1 MPSSPTNNI
10 QLFKSVFAGRE
21 DVFAVRWEKGSKSGY
36 MPAYFYDPYRY
47 RAHKMNGGTFQNYA
61 DKEYLPFTEKEI
73 EKHLNGEQHIGIY
86 PLLKDNTS
94 WFIVADFDKVEWID
108 DCKKFINTCNEKG
121 ISAYLERSRSGKGG
135 HVWMFFEQPYPAIKS
150 RKVFISILEQTGVF
164 SLFDKSSSFDRMF
177 PNQDFLSGKGFGNLI
192 ALPLYKKSYE
202 QGNSCFIDV
211 ESLEP
216 IPNQWDFIKKIQR
229 ISTIKLDELY
239 QIYNTPQNSTTSIAP
254 KFLNKKLIIRLAN
267 DIKINRYAISTTLI
281 NFLKEELNFLNTQF
295 LIKKKMGKSAFGTER
310 YFKLVEET
318 ESEVIIPRGFIGKI
332 IRFCRENNIEYDFK
346 DERKKLKEVSFLFNA
361 QLREHQQIVIDT
373 IAKKDFGV
381 IVAPPG
387 SGKTIVGLKII
398 AEKKQP
404 ALIITHRKQIA
415 DQWMERIETFLG
427 IPKNEIGKI
436 GQGKTKI
443 GKQITVAMIQSL
455 SKELEKPD
463 TAMLLNSFGTIILD
477 ECHHIPA
484 ETFRNTIS
492 KLQTYYLYGLTA
504 TPFRKYNDSK
514 LIFIHL
520 GEVISEI
527 KSNEISTSKKP
538 KIIIRNTELDV
549 PFNSKTDKFETLSKI
564 IVHDST
570 RNKAILQ
577 DVINELKSDKKVII
591 ITERKE
597 HIDSIYQYLKQSY
610 EVITLS
616 GEDSESSKNSK
627 WTLLKEGNYQVLIT
641 TGQFFGEGTDLQN
654 ANCLFLV
661 YPFSFEGKLIQY
673 IGRVQRS
680 EITPTI
686 YDYRDIKID
695 YLNKMFLKRNVYY
708 RKIDK
713 QATLFDE
720 PEEEIIV
727 PKNNFSI
734 DKKVKIPFE
743 KLEFRYGSISFKYD
757 VSEMKTEL
765 EFDIENFEIRPEF
778 EVLKAYFSKTL
789 KLKNISISIYAEFED
804 GKLISQLAFSNDLK
818 KITRELIES
827 VKFKFIAKTY
837 LGKPNTIGKE
847 NLLDINQLQNE
858 NNVKLYDSGDELL
871 NDFLQNQNYKHQT
884 HLQYLANHHER
895 TILKIRFVLNPFSFV
910 FLLAGKTGFHIVLE
924 TLNTE
929 EATYIWHFDNKKQSL
944 PDKLK
949 QIDNY
954 LNTIRNNG
962 RQAFIENP
970 PSNFSR
976 ILHDYSADRKGFVI
990 WKDLIEERIT

>member
-1 MPSSPTNNI
+1 MSSSPINNVK
-10 QLFKSVFAGRE
+10 LFKSVFAGRD
-21 DVFAVRWEKGSKSGY
+21 DVFAVRWEKGNKSGY

-73 EKHLNGEQHIGIY
+73 EKHLNGEQHIGVY

-94 WFIVADFDKVEWID
+94 WFIVADFDKVDWLE
-108 DCKKFINTCNEKG
+108 DCKKFINTCTEKG
-121 ISAYLERSRSGKGG
+121 IPAYLERSRSGKGG
-135 HVWMFFEQPYPAIKS
+135 HVWIFFEQPYPAIKS
-150 RKVFISILEQTGVF
+150 RKIFITILEETGVF

-192 ALPLYKKSYE
+192 ALPMYKKTFQE
-202 QGNSCFIDV
+202 GNNCFIDV
-211 ESLEP
+211 ENLEP
-216 IPNQWDFIKKIQR
+216 ITNQWDFIKNIQR

-239 QIYNTPQNSTTSIAP
+239 QIHNTLQNIPASIIPKLYNE
-254 KFLNKKLIIRLAN
+254 KLTIRLAN
-267 DIKINRYAISTTLI
+267 DIKINRNAISTPLI
-281 NFLKEELNFLNTQF
+281 NFLKEELNFLNSEF

-310 YFKLVEET
+310 YFKLIEEN
-318 ESEVIIPRGFIGKI
+318 ENEVIIPRGFIGKI
-332 IRFCRENNIEYDFK
+332 IRFCREKNIEYNFK
-346 DERKKLKEVSFLFNA
+346 DERKKLKEVTFLFNA
-361 QLREHQQIVIDT
+361 LLREHQQIVIDT
-373 IAKKDFGV
+373 IAKKDLGV

-404 ALIITHRKQIA
+404 ALIVTHRKQIA
-415 DQWMERIETFLG
+415 DQWIERIETFLG

-455 SKELEKPD
+455 SKELDKPD
-463 TAMLLNSFGTIILD
+463 GEKLLNAFGTIILD

-492 KLQTYYLYGLTA
+492 KLQTFYLYGLTA

-520 GEVISEI
+520 GDVISEI
-527 KSNEISTSKKP
+527 KSNQISTAKKP

-564 IVHDST
+564 LVHDSA

-597 HIDSIYQYLKQSY
+597 HIDSLYQYLKQSY
-610 EVITLS
+610 EAITLS

-627 WTLLKEGNYQVLIT
+627 WKLLKEGNYQVVIT

-680 EITPTI
+680 EITPII
-686 YDYRDIKID
+686 YDYRDSKID

-720 PEEEIIV
+720 LEEEIIV

-743 KLEFRYGSISFKYD
+743 RLEFRYGSISFKYEI
-757 VSEMKTEL
+757 SEMRTEL

-789 KLKNISISIYAEFED
+789 KIKNITVTIHAEFEE
-804 GKLISQLAFSNDLK
+804 GKLISQLALSNDLK
-818 KITRELIES
+818 KITKELIES
-827 VKFKFIAKTY
+827 VKFTYITKTFV
-837 LGKPNTIGKE
+837 GKPNAIGKE

-871 NDFLQNQNYKHQT
+871 NDFLQNQNYKHQK

-910 FLLAGKTGFHIVLE
+910 FLLAGKKGFHIVLE

-929 EATYIWHFDNKKQSL
+929 EATYIWHFDNDKQSL

-949 QIDNY
+949 QVDNY
-954 LNTIRNNG
+954 LNNIRNNG
-962 RQAFIENP
+962 RQVFIENP
-970 PSNFSR
+970 PDNFSR
-976 ILHDYSADRKGFVI
+976 ILHDYTVDRKGFII
-990 WKDLIEERIT
+990 WKDLIEERLT

>member
-1 MPSSPTNNI
+1 MSSSPINNI

-21 DVFAVRWEKGSKSGY
+21 DVFAVRWEKGNKSGY

-47 RAHKMNGGTFQNYA
+47 RAHKMNGGTFQNYP

-94 WFIVADFDKVEWID
+94 WFIVADFDKVDWIK
-108 DCKKFINTCNEKG
+108 DCRKFINACNEKG
-121 ISAYLERSRSGKGG
+121 IPAYLERSRSGKGG
-135 HVWMFFEQPYPAIKS
+135 HVWIFFEQRYPAIKS
-150 RKVFISILEQTGVF
+150 RRLFISILEQTGIF

-177 PNQDFLSGKGFGNLI
+177 PNQDSLSGKGFGNLI
-192 ALPLYKKSYE
+192 ALPLFKKTYE
-202 QGNSCFIDV
+202 QGNSCFIDI

-216 IPNQWDFIKKIQR
+216 IPNQWGFIKNIQK
-229 ISTIKLDELY
+229 ISTIKLDELH
-239 QIYNTPQNSTTSIAP
+239 QIYNTPQNITASIVP
-254 KFLNKKLIIRLAN
+254 KLHNKRLTIKLGNVVKIDLN
-267 DIKINRYAISTTLI
+267 AISTPLI
-281 NFLKEELNFLNTQF
+281 NFLKEELNFLNTEF
-295 LIKKKMGKSAFGTER
+295 LIKKKIGKNAFGTER

-318 ESEVIIPRGFIGKI
+318 ENEVIIPRGFIGKI
-332 IRFCRENNIEYDFK
+332 IRFSIENKIDYDFR
-346 DERKKLKEVSFLFNA
+346 DERKKLKEVAFLFNA

-373 IAKKDFGV
+373 IAKKDLGV

-398 AEKKQP
+398 AEKRQP

-415 DQWMERIETFLG
+415 DQWIERIETFLG
-427 IPKNEIGKI
+427 IPKNEVGKI

-463 TAMLLNSFGTIILD
+463 GEKLLNAFGTIILD

-492 KLQTYYLYGLTA
+492 KLQTFYLYGLTA

-527 KSNEISTSKKP
+527 KSGEISTTKKP
-538 KIIIRNTELDV
+538 KIIIRNTGLDV

-564 IVHDST
+564 LVHDST
-570 RNKAILQ
+570 RNKAIYE
-577 DVINELKSDKKVII
+577 DVIYELKSGKKAII

-597 HIDSIYQYLKQSY
+597 HIDSLYQYLKQSY

-616 GEDSESSKNSK
+616 GDDSESSKNSK
-627 WTLLKEGNYQVLIT
+627 WKLLKEGNYQAVIT
-641 TGQFFGEGTDLQN
+641 TGQFFREGTDLQN
-654 ANCLFLV
+654 GNCLFLV

-686 YDYRDIKID
+686 YDYRDSKID
-695 YLNKMFLKRNVYY
+695 YLNNMFLKRNVYY

-727 PKNNFSI
+727 SKNNFII
-734 DKKVKIPFE
+734 DKKVIITFE
-743 KLEFRYGSISFKYD
+743 NLEFRYGSIAFRYE

-765 EFDIENFEIRPEF
+765 EFDIENLEMRPEF
-778 EVLKAYFSKTL
+778 EVLKTYFSKTL
-789 KLKNISISIYAEFED
+789 KIKNITVTIHAEFEK
-804 GKLISQLAFSNDLK
+804 GKLISQLALSNDLK
-818 KITRELIES
+818 KITKELIES
-827 VKFKFIAKTY
+827 VKFKFITKAF
-837 LGKPNTIGKE
+837 LGKANTVGQE
-847 NLLDINQLQNE
+847 NLLDINQLQNV
-858 NNVKLYDSGDELL
+858 NNQKLYDSGDELL
-871 NDFLQNQNYKHQT
+871 HDFLQNQNYKHQA
-884 HLQYLANHHER
+884 HLQYLAEHHER

-910 FLLAGKTGFHIVLE
+910 FLLTGKTGFHIVLE

-929 EATYIWHFDNKKQSL
+929 EATYIWHFDNDKQAL

-949 QIDNY
+949 QVDSD
-954 LNTIRNNG
+954 LNIIRNYG
-962 RQAFIENP
+962 RQALIENP
-970 PSNFSR
+970 PDNFSR
-976 ILHDYSADRKGFVI
+976 ILHDYSADSKGFVI
-990 WKDLIEERIT
+990 WKGFIEERIT